1 MRAINL
7 LVFASP
13 FIASAILTFLTLG
26 VSYLFWLNFL
36 VWLATFTGGFIF
48 LNFMSLSRGRDEEMY
63 LTSEARDL
71 RVASLVTSF
80 NEDPEMVETTL
91 ISVIEATR
99 GRGDVYLLDD
109 STNINIS
116 RELRSF
122 CNTHNVTYV
131 HREDRKGFKAGA
143 INNVLR
149 SLRGYDVIAIFD
161 ADQRPKRNFFDDVLQ
176 YFSDPDVAMVQVPQT
191 YSESPTLVAKGSTYQ
206 QEPFLRLIMRGR
218 NRRSAF
224 SLGSGSVFRLSALRE
239 VNFFDEESITED
251 AATTIRLYQ
260 RGYKVVYVDTPL
272 IWYGEPPK
280 DASGFI
286 SQQTRWALGYFR
298 LLKNLLRSNLKA
310 KVFFDFVSGF
320 FYWLKEGPLA
330 LIELMAPSVFL
341 LSGLPFITLNPI
353 IYMVAYSPY
362 IILSMTF
369 FFYAIKGKDYGIK
382 GFLYHQFVEYL
393 EFFGIT
399 LAFLAWVLRRKVPF
413 KVTPKRKG
421 RVSLRVIM
429 PHLSILILLIISI
442 VKGTLELSTTS
453 DMLLVYSIYVNLF
466 WAFYQSFF
474 LSGSILFAVKIGG
487 EEEEGNLVQ
496 EKT

>member
-1 MRAINL
+1 MPAFNWML
-7 LVFASP
+7 FSLP
-13 FIASAILTFLTLG
+13 FIASAILTWLTLG

-36 VWLATFTGGFIF
+36 VWLSTFTGVFIF
-48 LNFMSLSRGRDEEMY
+48 INFMSLSRGYDEEMN
-63 LTSEARDL
+63 LTFEVANL

-80 NEDPEMVETTL
+80 NEDPEMVEATVF
-91 ISVIEATR
+91 SVMEATR

-109 STNINIS
+109 STNTNIS
-116 RELRSF
+116 QELRNF
-122 CNTHNVTYV
+122 CYTHNIIYV

-176 YFSDPDVAMVQVPQT
+176 YFSDPNVAMVQVPQV
-191 YSESPTLVAKGSTYQ
+191 YSESPTLIAKGSIYQ

-224 SLGSGSVFRLSALRE
+224 SLGSGSVFRFNALRD

-280 DASGFI
+280 DASAFI
-286 SQQTRWALGYFR
+286 SQQTRWALGYFQ
-298 LLKNLLRSNLKA
+298 LLRKLLRSNLKV
-310 KVFFDFVSGF
+310 KVFFDFIAGF

-330 LIELMAPSVFL
+330 LIELIAPLAFL
-341 LSGLPFITLNPI
+341 LFGLPFIVLNPI
-353 IYMVAYSPY
+353 IYILAYLPY
-362 IILSMTF
+362 IIISIIL
-369 FFYAIKGKDYGIK
+369 FFYAIREKNYGIK

-399 LAFLAWVLRRKVPF
+399 TAFLAWVLRRKVPF
-413 KVTPKRKG
+413 RVTPKGKG
-421 RVSLRVIM
+421 RVSLRVII

-442 VKGTLELSTTS
+442 VKGILELSMGLGT
-453 DMLLVYSIYVNLF
+453 LLVYSIYVNLF
-466 WAFYQSFF
+466 WASYQSFF
-474 LSGSILFAVKIGG
+474 LSGSIFLAVKTGG
-487 EEEEGNLVQ
+487 EEEKANYIS
-496 EKT
+496 